1 MGDSPTQLDSQYSTD
16 DEVSHEEIPTQPD
29 TEVSTLNESDE
40 PRKKVEITSRIR
52 EKVGIGDRLKR
63 ATQKGIL
70 VAAAAF
76 AILSASACGKMD
88 SSDPFNSSSQV
99 MASENLP
106 SEKDLTESPEM
117 EEIWNRAIEFWPDTK
132 LKWVKEDFFREAKKY
147 SEIYPNY
154 TPELL
159 LPTFIAV
166 SMTESNGG
174 NNLGPN
180 PYSDARGWFQV
191 VPYWHLG
198 EFNAA
203 HGTSY
208 TEDDLIN
215 NNGRSIEV
223 GTWALMRYSGQK
235 DLAESLKFFKGGNI
249 FGSNSDDGLWWN
261 RVSYA
266 ANNLMGGRDMLGMGF
281 MDYDAHDGNGIR
293 SSNHF
298 LSNQAH
304 IGNVYVQSSRLNGL
318 SFDN

>member
-1 MGDSPTQLDSQYSTD
+1 MGDIPTQTDSQYFTE
-16 DEVSHEEIPTQPD
+16 DEVSHGEIPTQPD
-29 TEVSTLNESDE
+29 TKDSTLDESE
-40 PRKKVEITSRIR
+40 KKGEITSRIR
-52 EKVGIGDRLKR
+52 DKVGIGDRAKR
-63 ATQKGIL
+63 GLQKGIL
-70 VAAAAF
+70 VMGAAF
-76 AILSASACGKMD
+76 AILCATACDPKMD
-88 SSDPFNSSSQV
+88 SSDPFNSSNQV
-99 MASENLP
+99 MASENLAG
-106 SEKDLTESPEM
+106 EKDLTESPEM
-117 EEIWNRAIEFWPDTK
+117 EEIWNRAIEFWPNTK
-132 LKWVKEDFFREAKKY
+132 LKGVKEDFFREAKKY
-147 SEIYPNY
+147 SEIYPDY
-154 TPELL
+154 SAELL
-159 LPTFIAV
+159 LPTFISV

-198 EFNAA
+198 DFNAT

-208 TEDDLIN
+208 TEGDLIN

-223 GTWALMRYSGQK
+223 GAWALMRYAGQK
-235 DLAESLKFFKGGNI
+235 DLVESLKFFKGGNI

-281 MDYDAHDGNGIR
+281 MDYDPHDGSGMR